1 MEGIT
6 QDTCCVSEEKE
17 SYSTSRLV
25 GKPAIAPFSGKL
37 VRPEASEKLKT
48 KRRLEGKVELN
59 ISELARCQTCSMFVR
74 PLRKT
79 VTSRM
84 LVKSSDKCWEC
95 GTACDSQARKQ
106 EVYLS

>member
-6 QDTCCVSEEKE
+6 QDTCWVSEDKE

-25 GKPAIAPFSGKL
+25 GKPAIASFSRKL
-37 VRPEASEKLKT
+37 VRPEASQQLKT
-48 KRRLEGKVELN
+48 KRRLEGKVGLN
-59 ISELARCQTCSMFVR
+59 TSELAHCQTCSTFVC

-79 VTSRM
+79 VTSHM
-84 LVKSSDKCWEC
+84 PVKSLDKCWEC
-95 GTACDSQARKQ
+95 GTACNAQALKQ